1 MYGVELYAAVRLVVV
16 EEGLSHREAARRFGI
31 DRRTVKKM
39 LSYSAPLGYRRT
51 KPVRRPKLEGF
62 TGIIDAI
69 LVLFSAQIG
78 LRSARQRVDSLGCW
92 GVNYRRLTTG

>member
-1 MYGVELYAAVRLVVV
+1 
-16 EEGLSHREAARRFGI
+16 
-31 DRRTVKKM
+31 M

-69 LVLFSAQIG
+69 LEADRDPGSVA
-78 LRSARQRVDSLGCW
+78 
-92 GVNYRRLTTG
+92 NLT